1 MAACLSQELIESYV
15 AGVCSEDQAR
25 TVEEHL
31 SRCENCRQRTDSAR
45 ANTIV
50 GESSGLA
57 AAEGATGGDDE
68 KSRVKEGDL
77 PTVSITDT
85 SQLSHA
91 APGVDPS
98 LASAI

>member
-1 MAACLSQELIESYV
+1 MAVCLSQELVEYYV
-15 AGVCSEDQAR
+15 AGVCSEDQTR
-25 TVEEHL
+25 TIEEHL
-31 SRCENCRQRTDSAR
+31 SQCENCRQRTDSAR
-45 ANTIV
+45 ANMPA
-50 GESSGLA
+50 GESSSSAG
-57 AAEGATGGDDE
+57 AEDAGGGDDE